1 MNNRERDELLAFTS
15 RLLLDED
22 VPITTF
28 DERAGLPLIPWTT
41 SFV

>member
-1 MNNRERDELLAFTS
+1 MNNRERDEIVAFTS
-15 RLLLDED
+15 RRLLDED

-28 DERAGLPLIPWTT
+28 DERASPPLIPWST